1 MFEGT
6 LMIANMKKSVHRA
19 LVFQGGGSL
28 GAYEAG
34 AYKDINEELSRYL
47 KKEGRGNE
55 PIFHIVSGTSIGA
68 INAAILVSYV
78 KENKTWE
85 GSGER
90 LVEFWEYLSTQS
102 RVDYIP
108 HFANYWDYWRILDKQ
123 IASGESARRYFS
135 TKEFIFNGVPKV
147 FVPKRPVPDN
157 RFFDPL
163 NTWYIYDNKPLKESL
178 EKFAKFPISTSFENG
193 EPRLLLVA
201 VDIQEANAVVF
212 DSYEKEDGTRRTGYG
227 RYGKLKPNTPA
238 SDSEVYEGFEHVI
251 RYEDGIKSDF
261 VLASCSVP
269 VNYDYTK
276 LNVENNTLSKV
287 EQKDSGDAVDT
298 NTNTNTDADQRT
310 NFSEKI
316 RFFWDGGLLANTPL
330 RQTVLAHIHYWRR
343 VRKVEGN
350 IPGLRFGIINLHPL
364 KQEYLPS
371 DYDGVVDRKNDII
384 YHDRTEFDENIAVL
398 MADLGR
404 LSKSLIKLAE
414 ENGVKKEAIQKILN
428 EKTRG
433 IFFSTGK
440 QGKYDD
446 LLRSIVDVDFVAR
459 LERKNDSHT
468 ISNKTFD
475 FSKTT
480 IKNLI
485 QDGYEETKE
494 QMKGVIIKSIEEP
507 I

>member
-1 MFEGT
+1 MT
-6 LMIANMKKSVHRA
+6 INNKKVVYDVHRA

-34 AYKDINEELSRYL
+34 AYKDINEELSQYL

-55 PIFHIVSGTSIGA
+55 PIFHIIAGTSIGA

-102 RVDYIP
+102 WVDHIP
-108 HFANYWDYWRILDKQ
+108 HFTNYWDCWGRLDKR

-135 TKEFIFNGVPKV
+135 TKEFILTGVPKV
-147 FVPKRPVPDN
+147 FVPKRPVVDN

-178 EKFAKFPISTSFENG
+178 EKFANFPISTNFEDG

-201 VDIQEANAVVF
+201 VDIQEAAPVVF
-212 DSYEKEDGTRRTGYG
+212 DSYEKEDGTRKTGYG
-227 RYGKLKPNTPA
+227 RYGIMKSSI
-238 SDSEVYEGFEHVI
+238 SDNDAQNDEEFEHII
-251 RYEDGIKSDF
+251 RYEDGINSDF

-269 VNYDYTK
+269 VNFDYTR
-276 LNVENNTLSKV
+276 LNVENNTLSSVWQSKY
-287 EQKDSGDAVDT
+287 GDGI
-298 NTNTNTDADQRT
+298 NTKQPNSPHNGST
-310 NFSEKI
+310 SV

-330 RQTVLAHIHYWRR
+330 RQTYLAHKQYWRR
-343 VRKVEGN
+343 VRKVEEN
-350 IPGLRFGIINLHPL
+350 IPRLRFGIINLHPI

-371 DYDGVVDRKNDII
+371 DYDGVIDRKNDII
-384 YHDRTEFDENIAVL
+384 YHDRTEFDENVAVL
-398 MADLGR
+398 MSDLAT
-404 LSKSLIKLAE
+404 LAKSLITLAE
-414 ENGVKKEAIQKILN
+414 KNGVNKKAIQEILN
-428 EKTRG
+428 KSTRG
-433 IFFSTGK
+433 ASLSTGK
-440 QGKYDD
+440 QEKYDD

-459 LERKNDSHT
+459 LERKNDHHT

-480 IKNLI
+480 IRQLI

-494 QMKGVIIKSIEEP
+494 QMKGVVMGDIEKP
-507 I
+507 RQGP